1 MFIFFVFLLFIAI
14 AVFCLTQQ
22 KYTKATLFMLLMGLS
37 YLIVVT
43 CIITYMSKDAYYYNS
58 MDKYFGIKKGLQ
70 NQLLFL
76 PISRL
81 ALIRIFHLFTLLFL
95 YAGLLSALYFA
106 YDLSAKR
113 SRWLLALAAL
123 PCVLQAVIYD
133 PVFYEHLY
141 YKLYPD
147 YMSAQRIQS
156 LYETMHKVT
165 LTVNTSY
172 IAAGILLLLY
182 ALYNAPKVRLI
193 RSNILMIIISYV
205 SVHIT
210 YLYMNYWA
218 PNILVQVSKAA
229 HFVRYKPINLVGNP
243 SIYSLLPYVSG
254 LCLFVSLYSIYMYAR
269 IQNKINNQETIISR
283 NIDSALLTSRVFSHY
298 MKNELLAIK
307 AQTEYLES
315 LCEEQPELVEE
326 LQVIEQRCN
335 KVYTRLDAI
344 HQKNLKARI
353 ELEPVS
359 LFDLLDK
366 LLDEMSAELKSVGV
380 QYARSQRKLM
390 IMADPYYFSQ
400 AVENIVTNAAEAL
413 EFVPEKS
420 RQIDFRVN
428 VKNKWVELVIQ
439 DNGPGIS
446 EENLANI
453 FQPFYSS
460 KPTATNW
467 GMGLSICHTI
477 IAAHGGKISVDS
489 KAGTGTAFHIVIP
502 LLSLDKQE
510 RR

>member
-58 MDKYFGIKKGLQ
+58 LGNYFGIKKGLQ

-76 PISRL
+76 PVSRL

-95 YAGLLSALYFA
+95 YTGLCSAMYFA
-106 YDLSAKR
+106 FDPDAKR
-113 SRWLLALAAL
+113 SRRLLGIIAV

-141 YKLYPD
+141 YRLYPD
-147 YMSAQRIQS
+147 YMSAQRLNS
-156 LYETMHKVT
+156 LYETVHKAT
-165 LTVNTSY
+165 LTVNTLF
-172 IAAGILLLLY
+172 IATGIMLLLY
-182 ALYNAPKVRLI
+182 ALYNAPKVRQI
-193 RSNILMIIISYV
+193 RSNIVMISISYV
-205 SVHIT
+205 SVQIT
-210 YLYMNYWA
+210 YYYMNYWA
-218 PNILVQVSKAA
+218 PNILVHVSKAA
-229 HFVRYKPINLVGNP
+229 HFVRYKPMNLVGNP

-254 LCLFVSLYSIYMYAR
+254 LCLFVSLYSIYKYAR

-315 LCEEQPELVEE
+315 LYEEQPELVEE

-344 HQKNLKARI
+344 HQKNLKSRI

-366 LLDEMSAELKSVGV
+366 LLAEMGVELKSIRVN
-380 QYARSQRKLM
+380 YARSQRKLM
-390 IMADPYYFSQ
+390 IMADPYYLSQ
-400 AVENIVTNAAEAL
+400 AVENIMTNAAEAL
-413 EFVPEKS
+413 EFVPEKA
-420 RQIDFRVN
+420 RQIDVLVN
-428 VKNKWVELVIQ
+428 VKNKWAELVIQ

-446 EENLANI
+446 EENQANI

-477 IAAHGGKISVDS
+477 ITAHGGKISVDS
-489 KAGTGTAFHIVIP
+489 KVGSGTAFHIVIP
-502 LLSLDKQE
+502 LLSMDKE